1 MKNII
6 IHIGFH
12 KTGTTF
18 LQQYF
23 ERHPDVWYDQTL
35 FEGYRE
41 TGKITEESRVNI
53 LKISE
58 QNIVLSEEQLTVWKG
73 ALNPLGA
80 KFQDYDITAHQSETA
95 QHLFEL
101 YPTAKILIT
110 IRGFDTLLPSLYSQY
125 VLNGGTQFFD
135 CFIKSQL
142 NSKLASL
149 FNYDFAFSTYSTFF
163 GKENVY
169 VLPYELLKEN
179 PMALTSTFE
188 KKFNIP
194 HFDFSSMAVNRSI
207 PKIYLNVMVFVSKM
221 VMGLIFAFPKKLQL
235 AIYGKYVALLFYIKR
250 THLDFKKGKSVAL
263 TKMQMKN
270 IFKLF
275 ETTTTQVANETTIQ
289 PYLKHYRK

>member
-1 MKNII
+1 MKNIL
-6 IHIGFH
+6 IHIGFP
-12 KTGTTF
+12 KTGTTY
-18 LQQYF
+18 LQEYF
-23 ERHPDVWYDQTL
+23 ENHPDVWYDQTF
-35 FEGYRE
+35 FENYHE
-41 TGKITEESRVNI
+41 TGKITGENKVNI
-53 LKISE
+53 LEITE

-80 KFQDYDITAHQSETA
+80 KFQDYDITAQQSETA

-101 YPTAKILIT
+101 YPNAKILIT

-125 VLNGGTQFFD
+125 ALNGGTQVFD
-135 CFIKSQL
+135 SFIEAQQSSRL
-142 NSKLASL
+142 STL
-149 FNYDFAFSTYSTFF
+149 FNYDFIFSIYSKLF

-169 VLPYELLKEN
+169 ILPYELLKSN
-179 PMALTSTFE
+179 PMAFTATIE
-188 KKFNIP
+188 KEFNIP

-250 THLDFKKGKSVAL
+250 TYLDFKKGKSVAL
-263 TKMQMKN
+263 TKMQRKN

-289 PYLKHYRK
+289 PYLKHYRQ